1 MKIKK
6 EIFYFAVAFLLGVM
20 ASARTLEYLGDIYTD
35 KIMICSLKQVMETI
49 FFSMNKECREY
60 VDIKNVLL
68 YRWMFLFYGLG
79 LIMLGATYLKK
90 SKKYNGFILNRC
102 HNYKNAIKNIY
113 GNNILNNICYVFM
126 FFFGIVI
133 GYALN
138 SGQLYVNDGNY
149 VYILMFAII
158 KVMQFQIIN
167 LIMFVVYLKYNVS
180 CSVMSGFV
188 CVTVLVCLDIMFP
201 LSLIFFDSNYMF
213 VDAFIINGIVF
224 LVLNQMINR
233 LKIDLE
239 QG

>member
-1 MKIKK
+1 MKLRK
-6 EIFYFAVAFLLGVM
+6 EIFYFAVVFLLGII
-20 ASARTLEYLGDIYTD
+20 ASTRTLEYLGDIYTD

-49 FFSMNKECREY
+49 FFSMNKESREY

-68 YRWMFLFYGLG
+68 YRWMFLFYGIG
-79 LIMLGATYLKK
+79 MIMSGVAYLKK

-102 HNYKNAIKNIY
+102 QNYKNAIKYIY
-113 GNNILNNICYVFM
+113 GNNILINICYVLM

-133 GYALN
+133 GYVLN
-138 SGQLYVNDGNY
+138 SGHLYVNDGNY
-149 VYILMFAII
+149 VYLLMFAIT

-167 LIMFVVYLKYNVS
+167 LIMYGVYLKYNVS

-213 VDAFIINGIVF
+213 VDAFIVNGIVF
-224 LVLNQMINR
+224 LILNQMIKH